1 MAKRKGNPKDPGY
14 FFVNTGRGNFPV
26 KIDSQM
32 HRDLYNAGRLMTYDE
47 NRDQYVA
54 PTLPEFTVSAKK
66 NKTFLQEYVDK
77 ILQESKGAGIAETMF
92 SVPMN
97 AVTSLPQMA
106 LTKLLT
112 GVMQRPSEAMNIEN
126 PIGATLTDAIL
137 DPTNI
142 IGGIFAKGT
151 RLGSAA
157 SGAQRAALARLA
169 ASKESGLLSNAYKL
183 NPRAFK
189 PDPES
194 YYRMIGQDGLTD
206 AAESGIIRANPKIGL
221 FNEPYFAKGKP
232 HSVYGGPYMAEYKA
246 DDVFFRKDSPFD
258 YASPRQTITTE
269 NPNLKFYKQDWLR
282 GYKPVELPK
291 SSAATEVG
299 STTAN
304 IAEIS
309 ALNKLTSGV
318 IGVSEDVSSA
328 STRSNPIVDNISSA
342 ANSGVT
348 KFDDPLYEVEKQ
360 RILKLLNNYV
370 KENYTPEAFQSG
382 LPLEEGV
389 PEAQRVVSDFLERI
403 STPEGKRRLKN
414 LGIRNTNV
422 KEDLF
427 KPMKIFDEPSVDGA
441 YSATR
446 NAIKMS
452 PKYTKGT
459 AGPIARHELE
469 HAIN

>member
-1 MAKRKGNPKDPGY
+1 MAKRNGNPKDPGY

-26 KIDSQM
+26 QIDSQM

-183 NPRAFK
+183 NPLAFK
-189 PDPES
+189 PNE
-194 YYRMIGQDGLTD
+194 
-206 AAESGIIRANPKIGL
+206 AN
-221 FNEPYFAKGKP
+221 
-232 HSVYGGPYMAEYKA
+232 
-246 DDVFFRKDSPFD
+246 
-258 YASPRQTITTE
+258 
-269 NPNLKFYKQDWLR
+269 
-282 GYKPVELPK
+282 
-291 SSAATEVG
+291 
-299 STTAN
+299 
-304 IAEIS
+304 
-309 ALNKLTSGV
+309 
-318 IGVSEDVSSA
+318 
-328 STRSNPIVDNISSA
+328 
-342 ANSGVT
+342 
-348 KFDDPLYEVEKQ
+348 
-360 RILKLLNNYV
+360 
-370 KENYTPEAFQSG
+370 
-382 LPLEEGV
+382 
-389 PEAQRVVSDFLERI
+389 
-403 STPEGKRRLKN
+403 
-414 LGIRNTNV
+414 
-422 KEDLF
+422 
-427 KPMKIFDEPSVDGA
+427 
-441 YSATR
+441 
-446 NAIKMS
+446 
-452 PKYTKGT
+452 
-459 AGPIARHELE
+459 
-469 HAIN
+469 